1 MTPGSRIIALS
12 AATSLLVSSIVLVT
26 GIQFLPQ
33 SRDTLAAPNE
43 SLTELERA
51 VQEESPIIQAVER
64 TEPAVVSVIISKDLP
79 VLERVY
85 ETVPFGDS
93 GLRIPSIRQRGTE
106 VRQVGGGTA
115 FFVTE
120 DGLMLTNKHVVSDPA
135 AVYTVLLNDGKRLNA
150 TVVARDFLTDIALLK
165 VEGSGFPA
173 LSLSSSDEPTLGQ
186 SVIAIGNA
194 LAEFRNTVSVGVVS
208 GLQRTITAGNPA
220 QGTVERLSRIIQT
233 DAAINEGNSGGPLL
247 NLQGEV
253 IGMNTAVATQGQN
266 IGFAIPVMDMRRV
279 VESYRQYG
287 RIVRPYLGVRYSAL
301 TPEIAEE
308 LDLPFEQGMLIGSGN
323 TTAEP
328 AIVKGSPAEKA
339 GLRSGDIILEA
350 DGQKLVEEYD
360 LGDTIQRKQ
369 PGDELT
375 LLIARDSKEQTI
387 TVRLEEWKE

>member
-1 MTPGSRIIALS
+1 MTNGSRTVALS
-12 AATSLLVSSIVLVT
+12 AATSLLVSTLV
-26 GIQFLPQ
+26 
-33 SRDTLAAPNE
+33 LAAGSPFVMPGNTAPAATNAPL
-43 SLTELERA
+43 SELERA
-51 VQEESPIIQAVER
+51 VREESPVIEAVER

-93 GLRIPSIRQRGTE
+93 GLRIPSIRQRGSE
-106 VRQVGGGTA
+106 IREVGGGTA

-150 TVVARDFLTDIALLK
+150 SVVARDFLTDIALLK
-165 VEGSGFPA
+165 VEGAAFPA
-173 LSLSSSDEPTLGQ
+173 LSLSHNDEPTLGQ

-208 GLQRTITAGNPA
+208 GLQRSITAGNPA

-266 IGFAIPVMDMRRV
+266 IGFAIPVMDLRRV
-279 VESYRQYG
+279 VESYEQYG

-308 LDLPFEQGMLIGSGN
+308 LQITYQHGMLIGSGA
-323 TTAEP
+323 TEAEP
-328 AIVKGSPAEKA
+328 AIVRGSPAEKA

-350 DGQKLVEEYD
+350 DGHTLMEEYD

-375 LLIARDSKEQTI
+375 LVIMRDNKEQTI

>member
-1 MTPGSRIIALS
+1 MTSNSRIIALS
-12 AATSLLVSSIVLVT
+12 AATSVLVSSLILVT
-26 GIQFLPQ
+26 SIQFMPQ
-33 SRDTLAAPNE
+33 SRNTLTVANE

-51 VQEESPIIQAVER
+51 VQEESPVIQAVER

-79 VLERVY
+79 ILERVY
-85 ETVPFGDS
+85 ETIPFGDN
-93 GLRIPSIRQRGTE
+93 GLRIPSIRQRGSE
-106 VRQVGGGTA
+106 IREIGGGTA

-120 DGLMLTNKHVVSDPA
+120 DGLMLTNKHVVNDPG

-165 VEGSGFPA
+165 VEGTAFPS
-173 LSLSSSDEPTLGQ
+173 LSLSSNDEPTLGQ

-208 GLQRTITAGNPA
+208 GLQRSITAGNPA

-266 IGFAIPVMDMRRV
+266 IGFAIPVMDLRRV

-301 TPEIAEE
+301 TPEIAEQ
-308 LDLPFEQGMLIGSGN
+308 LKISSQQGMLIGSGA
-323 TTAEP
+323 TEAEP
-328 AIVKGSPAEKA
+328 AIVPDSPAEKA
-339 GLRSGDIILEA
+339 GLRSGDIILKA
-350 DGQKLVEEYD
+350 DGHTLIEEYD

-369 PGDELT
+369 PGDELV
-375 LLIARDSKEQTI
+375 LIIVRDGKEQTL
-387 TVRLEEWKE
+387 TVQLEEWRE